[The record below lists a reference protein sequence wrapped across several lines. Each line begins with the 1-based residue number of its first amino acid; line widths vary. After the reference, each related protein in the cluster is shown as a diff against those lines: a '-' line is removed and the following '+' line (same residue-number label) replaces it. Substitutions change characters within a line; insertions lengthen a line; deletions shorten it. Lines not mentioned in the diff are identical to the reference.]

1 MGIKNAIIF
10 DMDGTLIDSETI
22 FENIAIE
29 VFAELNVKLTDK
41 TYAKWKGMPTEQIER
56 AILNEFGADFPLANF
71 KKKFVENWKQHIH
84 NFGISIIPGIKEL
97 LDELSVNNIKVSVA
111 TSTPHDKAVCSLK
124 IAGINI
130 PENRIVGGDMVKNGK
145 PSPEIFLK
153 AAKSM
158 QSIANE
164 CIVIEDS
171 IIGIEG
177 AKSAGMTTIF
187 VPNSKNTL
195 QERKW
200 DYFAASFD
208 ERNQIVRQLLEL
220 DSEKTTESIKN

>member
-1 MGIKNAIIF
+1 MENKNAIIF

-22 FENIAIE
+22 FENIAIK
-29 VFAELNVKLTDK
+29 VFAELHVKLTDR
-41 TYAKWKGMPTEQIER
+41 TYSKWKGMPAKQIEH
-56 AILNEFGADFPLANF
+56 AILEEFGADFPLANF
-71 KKKFVENWKQHIH
+71 KRRFVESWERHIH
-84 NFGISIIPGIKEL
+84 SFGIKVIPGIKEL
-97 LDELSVNNIKVSVA
+97 LDELSANNIKISVA

-130 PENRIVGGDMVKNGK
+130 PKNRIIGGDMVKNGK
-145 PSPEIFLK
+145 PSPEIFLE

-158 QSIANE
+158 QCSSNE

-177 AKSAGMTTIF
+177 AKNAGMTTVF
-187 VPNSKNTL
+187 VPNSKNTV

-200 DYFAASFD
+200 DYFASSFL

-220 DSEKTTESIKN
+220 R